1 MPYKWYF
8 LGPTVPLNIPALYIL
23 ISPLTI
29 YKPPLSYNQPSY
41 LGFNFQGRMAYF
53 SFDASAFFFFFLG
66 FVIHPILN
74 RAVAWGPVDPT
85 NGFISLPLNLS
96 YYHIQKPY
104 DVPEDQRYSFVNGVH
119 TCWVYSTDKPHTL
132 TSQTKPRTEIA
143 IQVRLAVGNIKHY
156 LHTTH
161 KYNFKS
167 GKIINGDSHFFNSFL
182 GK

>member
-1 MPYKWYF
+1 
-8 LGPTVPLNIPALYIL
+8 
-23 ISPLTI
+23 
-29 YKPPLSYNQPSY
+29 
-41 LGFNFQGRMAYF
+41 MAYF